1 MTRQTLLERL
11 KEDFSNEDLDNKLRT
26 KLNTLYFYQDL
37 TVFEVI
43 TIWKSSGAVGLWERS
58 TANWVFGTDIFNED
72 RAIALLENILAYK

>member
-1 MTRQTLLERL
+1 MTRQTVLERL

-72 RAIALLENILAYK
+72 INLQK

>member
-1 MTRQTLLERL
+1 MRQTLLERL
-11 KEDFSNEDLDNKLRT
+11 REDFSNEDLDNKLRT

-58 TANWVFGTDIFNED
+58 TANWVFGTDIFKED
-72 RAIALLENILAYK
+72 INLWR

>member
-11 KEDFSNEDLDNKLRT
+11 REDFSNEDLDNKLRT

-58 TANWVFGTDIFNED
+58 TANWVFGTDLFKED
-72 RAIALLENILAYK
+72 INLWR

>member
-11 KEDFSNEDLDNKLRT
+11 REDFSNEDLDNKLRT

-37 TVFEVI
+37 TVFEI
-43 TIWKSSGAVGLWERS
+43 TTIWKSSGAVGLWERS

-72 RAIALLENILAYK
+72 INLQK

>member
-72 RAIALLENILAYK
+72 INLQK